1 MSCLG
6 RGTVLGAAVL
16 LTTPFFAAGCGSD
29 GDGTRERL
37 GTRSDAIVG
46 GQPSTPEDDFVVF
59 LAHLGDP
66 TSTCGATLVA
76 PNLVVTAKH
85 CVYAYAENAST
96 CDGTGLPVANG
107 EGGGYVGAP
116 IKLTEL
122 AFYGGAD
129 AKNRVVNGKEAP
141 AAVGARVI
149 DDKSVYLCSH
159 DLAYVVLDRPM
170 TGLPIGKLRL
180 GERPKPDTAFAVA
193 GWGAVEDRVK
203 PLFRQRRTSM
213 IIARV
218 GPVEPNAGAVPPRTF
233 EGGPGP
239 CTGDSGSPAFVLA
252 TGTALG
258 VTARGLGFVLNDP
271 VSPCAPS
278 TVTSSFVDI
287 VDFPIELREAFAS
300 AKAEPWLEGAAG
312 PGFRRFGEACSADL
326 ECEGGRCQGATPT
339 AKGTCNV
346 DCLGTTA
353 NVAKECPNDTT
364 CGADGLCAV
373 TPRAPALPPSP
384 APTAA
389 PYDPAAAPAEAR
401 TSGCAS
407 APGAVDAGSAWLIA
421 ACAVLA
427 TRLRITRRAR
437 RAAAPPSSRR
447 K

>member
-116 IKLTEL
+116 IKLPEL

-287 VDFPIELREAFAS
+287 VDFPIELRGRSRARRPSPGSKAPRGRAS
-300 AKAEPWLEGAAG
+300 GASVRRARPTSNARVAG
-312 PGFRRFGEACSADL
+312 ARARRPPPRARATSTAWAPRRTSRRSA
-326 ECEGGRCQGATPT
+326 RT
-339 AKGTCNV
+339 
-346 DCLGTTA
+346 
-353 NVAKECPNDTT
+353 
-364 CGADGLCAV
+364 
-373 TPRAPALPPSP
+373 TPRAGPTGSALSRRALPRCRPRP
-384 APTAA
+384 RPPRPRTT
-389 PYDPAAAPAEAR
+389 PPLRRPRPGRQAAPAR
-401 TSGCAS
+401 RVQSMQDR
-407 APGAVDAGSAWLIA
+407 PGSS
-421 ACAVLA
+421 
-427 TRLRITRRAR
+427 RRAR
-437 RAAAPPSSRR
+437 CSRQD
-447 K
+447 